1 MLGNQPHEAR
11 ERRPLI
17 DRALRPF
24 TVVHSG
30 EGGDAALLTLSVF
43 LLLTAYY
50 VLKVVREPLILSAG
64 GAELKSYTSAAQA
77 VLFLFLVPAYSWL
90 ANRVDRGRL
99 IATVTLFF
107 ISNIIAFYF
116 MAHAG
121 TPGLGVAFFV
131 WVGIFNMM
139 IVAQFWS
146 YANDVYTPD
155 QGKRLFAIIGFG
167 QTMGAACGGLFSKY
181 LIERLHVYQ
190 LLLVAAGLLCLYLVV
205 IFVVQ
210 RRMRRFLHIA
220 KVDDDLM
227 VDRRGGFTLIMS
239 SRYLL
244 LIALLL
250 WALNFANTNG
260 EFILGRVVTSEA
272 ARSAASHGLAGE
284 SATDSVKQF
293 IGAFYADYF
302 TWVNIVT
309 ALIQL
314 FLVSRIMRY
323 FGVQIA
329 LYILPAVALGAYS
342 IVAFIPV
349 LALIRAA
356 KISENSLDYS
366 LNNTARQALFL
377 PTSREAKYKAKA
389 AIDTLFVRAGDLSSA
404 ALVFVGTRLAFE
416 TRQFAISNIVVILL
430 WLVIVTALARRYRTL
445 VEVPR
450 AQAAAAN

>member
-1 MLGNQPHEAR
+1 MPANDPRQPG
-11 ERRPLI
+11 ERHRLI
-17 DRALRPF
+17 DRIMSPF
-24 TVVHSG
+24 TALEPG
-30 EGGDAALLTLSVF
+30 EGADAALLTLSVF

-77 VLFLFLVPAYSWL
+77 VLFLFMVPAYGWL

-107 ISNIIAFYF
+107 IANIIVFYF
-116 MAHAG
+116 MALASA
-121 TPGLGVAFFV
+121 PGLGVAFFI

-167 QTMGAACGGLFSKY
+167 QTAGAACGGLFSKY
-181 LIERLHVYQ
+181 LIQRLHVHQ
-190 LLLVAAGLLCLYLVV
+190 LLLVAGALLCLYLVV

-210 RRMRRFLHIA
+210 RRMRRYLHIA
-220 KVDDDLM
+220 RVDDDVM
-227 VDRRGGFTLIMS
+227 VDKRGGFTLILK
-239 SRYLL
+239 SRYLF
-244 LIALLL
+244 LIAVLL
-250 WALNFANTNG
+250 WALNFSNTNG
-260 EFILGRVVTSEA
+260 EFILGRVVTAHAHAVSQGLTGAPADEA
-272 ARSAASHGLAGE
+272 
-284 SATDSVKQF
+284 VKHF

-302 TWVNIVT
+302 TWVNVVT

-329 LYILPAVALGAYS
+329 LYVLPVVALGAYS
-342 IVAFIPV
+342 IVAFTPL

-404 ALVFVGTRLAFE
+404 ALVFVGTHLAFQ
-416 TRQFAISNIVVILL
+416 TRGFAISNMVVIAV
-430 WLVIVTALARRYRTL
+430 WLVIVTALGRHYKRL

-450 AQAAAAN
+450 ENSVPAN

>member
-1 MLGNQPHEAR
+1 ML
-11 ERRPLI
+11 
-17 DRALRPF
+17 
-24 TVVHSG
+24 VS
-30 EGGDAALLTLSVF
+30 AALLFACLVLTNVVNRRDVRDASGSSKSRETLS
-43 LLLTAYY
+43 
-50 VLKVVREPLILSAG
+50 
-64 GAELKSYTSAAQA
+64 KS
-77 VLFLFLVPAYSWL
+77 
-90 ANRVDRGRL
+90 
-99 IATVTLFF
+99 
-107 ISNIIAFYF
+107 
-116 MAHAG
+116 
-121 TPGLGVAFFV
+121 
-131 WVGIFNMM
+131 
-139 IVAQFWS
+139 
-146 YANDVYTPD
+146 
-155 QGKRLFAIIGFG
+155 
-167 QTMGAACGGLFSKY
+167 
-181 LIERLHVYQ
+181 
-190 LLLVAAGLLCLYLVV
+190 
-205 IFVVQ
+205 
-210 RRMRRFLHIA
+210 
-220 KVDDDLM
+220 
-227 VDRRGGFTLIMS
+227 GGFRLVLRG
-239 SRYLL
+239 RYLL
-244 LIALLL
+244 FIGLMVLVY
-250 WALNFANTNG
+250 NTVNTNG

-284 SATDSVKQF
+284 TATESVKQF

-329 LYILPAVALGAYS
+329 LYVLPVVALGAYS

-450 AQAAAAN
+450 AQAATAN

>member
-1 MLGNQPHEAR
+1 MPANDPRQPG
-11 ERRPLI
+11 ERHRLI
-17 DRALRPF
+17 DRIISPF
-24 TVVHSG
+24 TALEPG
-30 EGGDAALLTLSVF
+30 EGADAALLTLSVF

-77 VLFLFLVPAYSWL
+77 VLFLFMVPAYGWL

-107 ISNIIAFYF
+107 IANIIVFYF
-116 MAHAG
+116 MALASA
-121 TPGLGVAFFV
+121 PGLGVAFFI

-167 QTMGAACGGLFSKY
+167 QTAGAACGGLFSKY
-181 LIERLHVYQ
+181 LIQRLHVHQ
-190 LLLVAAGLLCLYLVV
+190 LLLVAGALLCLYLVV

-210 RRMRRFLHIA
+210 RRMRRYLHIA
-220 KVDDDLM
+220 RVDDDVM
-227 VDRRGGFTLIMS
+227 VDKRGGFTLILK
-239 SRYLL
+239 SRYLF
-244 LIALLL
+244 LIAVLL
-250 WALNFANTNG
+250 WALNFSNTNG
-260 EFILGRVVTSEA
+260 EFILGRVVTAHAHAVSQGLTGAPADEA
-272 ARSAASHGLAGE
+272 
-284 SATDSVKQF
+284 VKHF

-302 TWVNIVT
+302 TWVNVVT

-329 LYILPAVALGAYS
+329 LYVLPVVALGAYS
-342 IVAFIPV
+342 IVAFTPL

-404 ALVFVGTRLAFE
+404 ALVFVGTHLAFQ
-416 TRQFAISNIVVILL
+416 TRGFAISNMVVISV
-430 WLVIVTALARRYRTL
+430 WLVIVTALGRHYKRL

-450 AQAAAAN
+450 ENSVPAN

>member
-1 MLGNQPHEAR
+1 MPANDPRQPG
-11 ERRPLI
+11 ERHRLI
-17 DRALRPF
+17 DRVMSPF
-24 TVVHSG
+24 TVLEPG
-30 EGGDAALLTLSVF
+30 EGADAALLTLSVF

-77 VLFLFLVPAYSWL
+77 VLFLFLVPAYGWL

-107 ISNIIAFYF
+107 ISNIIVFYF
-116 MAHAG
+116 MALASM
-121 TPGLGVAFFV
+121 PGLGVAFFV

-167 QTMGAACGGLFSKY
+167 QTAGAACGGLFSKY
-181 LIERLHVYQ
+181 LIQKLQVHQ
-190 LLLVAAGLLCLYLVV
+190 LLIVAGALLCLYLVV

-210 RRMRRFLHIA
+210 RRMHRHPRIA
-220 KVDDDLM
+220 RVDDDVM
-227 VDRRGGFTLIMS
+227 VDKRGGFSLILR

-244 LIALLL
+244 LIAVLL
-250 WALNFANTNG
+250 WALNFSNTNG
-260 EFILGRVVTSEA
+260 EFILGRVVTANAHAVSQGLTGAPADEA
-272 ARSAASHGLAGE
+272 
-284 SATDSVKQF
+284 VKHF

-302 TWVNIVT
+302 TWVNLVS

-323 FGVQIA
+323 LGVQAA
-329 LYILPAVALGAYS
+329 LYVLPVVALGAYS
-342 IVAFIPV
+342 IVAFTPV
-349 LALIRAA
+349 LALIRVA

-366 LNNTARQALFL
+366 LNNTARHALFL

-404 ALVFVGTRLAFE
+404 ALVFVGTRMALQ
-416 TRQFAISNIVVILL
+416 TRGFAISNMIVIAL
-430 WLVIVTALARRYRTL
+430 WLIIVTALGKHYKRL

-450 AQAAAAN
+450 ENSVPAN

>member
-1 MLGNQPHEAR
+1 MPANDPRQPG
-11 ERRPLI
+11 ERHRLI
-17 DRALRPF
+17 DRIMSPF
-24 TVVHSG
+24 TALEPG
-30 EGGDAALLTLSVF
+30 EGADAALLTLSVF

-77 VLFLFLVPAYSWL
+77 VLFLFMVPAYGWL

-107 ISNIIAFYF
+107 IANIIVFYF
-116 MAHAG
+116 MALASA
-121 TPGLGVAFFV
+121 PGLGVAFFI

-167 QTMGAACGGLFSKY
+167 QTAGAACGGLFSKY
-181 LIERLHVYQ
+181 LIQRLHVHQ
-190 LLLVAAGLLCLYLVV
+190 LLLVAGALLCLYLVV

-210 RRMRRFLHIA
+210 RRMRRYLHIA
-220 KVDDDLM
+220 RVDDDVM
-227 VDRRGGFTLIMS
+227 VDKRGGFTLILK
-239 SRYLL
+239 SRYLF
-244 LIALLL
+244 LIAVLL
-250 WALNFANTNG
+250 WALNFSNTNG
-260 EFILGRVVTSEA
+260 EFILGRVVTAHAHAVSQGLTGAPADEA
-272 ARSAASHGLAGE
+272 
-284 SATDSVKQF
+284 VKHF

-302 TWVNIVT
+302 TWVNVVT

-329 LYILPAVALGAYS
+329 LYVLPVVALGAYA
-342 IVAFIPV
+342 IVAFTPL

-404 ALVFVGTRLAFE
+404 ALVFVGTHLAFQ
-416 TRQFAISNIVVILL
+416 TRGFAISNMVVISV
-430 WLVIVTALARRYRTL
+430 WLVIVTALGRHYKRL

-450 AQAAAAN
+450 ENSVPAN